1 LKAVSGLFS
10 QTDVI
15 GHFKDDNQKH
25 NNRHLDSILFIGL
38 LILVFIGIP
47 IGLGFLFYFIPKKLG
62 YPKTAKY
69 LTIAYGLFVLTIGL
83 YIAFE
88 DQLFTKNNA
97 KELVEEQDFKLTED
111 FELLKNESMSAI
123 GDYYHTFTLKISE
136 RDKQNAISKI
146 KSADNF
152 KTDNATIDQMLY
164 LSDQRYFG
172 PKVTQ
177 NYETENSYVRE
188 YFEPSGQEGYAP
200 TFRRISI
207 SKTKNEL
214 TFEDIDE

>member
-1 LKAVSGLFS
+1 MDAYLY
-10 QTDVI
+10 
-15 GHFKDDNQKH
+15 
-25 NNRHLDSILFIGL
+25 IGL
-38 LILVFIGIP
+38 LVLVFVGIP
-47 IGLGFLFYFIPKKLG
+47 IGLGLLFYFVPKKLG

-69 LTIAYGLFVLTIGL
+69 LTIAYGLFILAIGL
-83 YIAFE
+83 FIAFE
-88 DQLFTKNNA
+88 DKLFTKNNA
-97 KELVEEQDFKLTED
+97 KELVEEQDIKLTDE

-136 RDKQNAISKI
+136 RNKQDAISKI

-152 KTDNATIDQMLY
+152 KADNGSIETLMYQAAPD
-164 LSDQRYFG
+164 RYFG
-172 PKVTQ
+172 KKVTQ

-188 YFEPSGQEGYAP
+188 YFEPSGHKDYAP

-207 SKTKNEL
+207 SKADNEL

>member
-1 LKAVSGLFS
+1 M
-10 QTDVI
+10 
-15 GHFKDDNQKH
+15 
-25 NNRHLDSILFIGL
+25 DSILFIGL

-47 IGLGFLFYFIPKKLG
+47 IGLGLLFYFIPKKLG

-88 DQLFTKNNA
+88 DQLYTRNDA
-97 KELVEEQDFKLTED
+97 KELVKEQDIKLTDD

-136 RDKQNAISKI
+136 RDKQNAIAKI

-152 KTDNATIDQMLY
+152 KSDNSSIETLMYQSAPD
-164 LSDQRYFG
+164 RYFG
-172 PKVTQ
+172 KKVVQ
-177 NYETENSYVRE
+177 NYETENSFIRE
-188 YFEPSGQEGYAP
+188 YFEPSGREGYAP

-207 SKTKNEL
+207 SKTDREL

>member
-1 LKAVSGLFS
+1 M
-10 QTDVI
+10 
-15 GHFKDDNQKH
+15 
-25 NNRHLDSILFIGL
+25 DSILFIGL

-47 IGLGFLFYFIPKKLG
+47 IGLGLLIYFVPKRLG

-97 KELVEEQDFKLTED
+97 KELVEEQDIKLTDD

-136 RDKQNAISKI
+136 RDRQNAISKI

-152 KTDNATIDQMLY
+152 KSYNGSIETLMYQSAPD
-164 LSDQRYFG
+164 RYFG
-172 PKVTQ
+172 KKVVQ
-177 NYETENSYVRE
+177 NYATENYFVRE
-188 YFEPSGQEGYAP
+188 YFEPSGREGYAP

-207 SKTKNEL
+207 SKTDNEL

>member
-1 LKAVSGLFS
+1 M
-10 QTDVI
+10 
-15 GHFKDDNQKH
+15 
-25 NNRHLDSILFIGL
+25 DSILLIGL
-38 LILVFIGIP
+38 LIFVFIGIP
-47 IGLGFLFYFIPKKLG
+47 IGLGLLFYFVPKKLG

-69 LTIAYGLFVLTIGL
+69 LTIVYGLLVLTIGL

-97 KELVEEQDFKLTED
+97 KEFVEEQDIKLTED

-136 RDKQNAISKI
+136 RDKQNAITKI
-146 KSADNF
+146 KSVDNF

-172 PKVTQ
+172 PNVTQ

-214 TFEDIDE
+214 IFEDIDE